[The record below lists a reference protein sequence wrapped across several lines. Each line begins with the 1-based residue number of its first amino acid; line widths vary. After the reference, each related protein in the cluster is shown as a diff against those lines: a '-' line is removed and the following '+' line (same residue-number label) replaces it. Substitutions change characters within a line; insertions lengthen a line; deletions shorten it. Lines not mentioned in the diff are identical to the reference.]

1 MQNVQPSE
9 HQSNRET
16 ILNLLQKHQLVEGMV
31 RKQDMPHH
39 DLVESLVR
47 KQNLVKL
54 KQALNEAAPSELARV
69 LEDLS
74 VEDQVFEWNQLG
86 ENRKELILHDLPI
99 EVLNALGSRQFS
111 NEKSSIKAF
120 GLH

>member
-16 ILNLLQKHQLVEGMV
+16 ILHLLQKHQLVEGMV

-54 KQALNEAAPSELARV
+54 KQALNEAAPSELARI
-69 LEDLS
+69 LEELSPEDLLF
-74 VEDQVFEWNQLG
+74 VWDQLG
-86 ENRKELILHDLPI
+86 ESIKELVLRDLSI
-99 EVLNALGSRQFS
+99 E
-111 NEKSSIKAF
+111 
-120 GLH
+120 